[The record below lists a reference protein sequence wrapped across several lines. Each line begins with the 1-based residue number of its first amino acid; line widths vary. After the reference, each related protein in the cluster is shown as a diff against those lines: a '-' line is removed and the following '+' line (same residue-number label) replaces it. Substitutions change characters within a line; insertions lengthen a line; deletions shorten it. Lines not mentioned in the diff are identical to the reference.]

1 MSNEKKKIISPFAI
15 LSLAVFIIV
24 GGIHLIT
31 DYSRPFA
38 DLINSTLSHW
48 FRMMM
53 ASIGELFPLSLIEVF
68 ILCLPLIIGF
78 VIFLAVKK
86 YDTPTLRFR
95 FAINLA
101 AVILLVYSGH
111 LLALGVGHNTTAISD
126 KMGLSEVE
134 VTEENLVDTL
144 TCLRDEI
151 NELADTLP
159 RDERGVLTHGYSY
172 SELSRMFSDSY
183 SSFAEIYGLPSGY
196 YTTAKGVYFSDVM
209 SYLGIGGIYTYITGE
224 ANVNTNY
231 PDYVTTF
238 TIAHELSHQRG
249 IMRENE
255 ANFMAYILTSTS
267 DSPAVRYSGA
277 LNMYNYFAN
286 ALYKTDR
293 EAYYEITAGLSDL
306 ARADIRAASD
316 VSNKFG
322 DTIFEEISDFIN
334 DFYLTSSGSGG
345 IVSYSRVVELVL
357 AYRYQD
363 N

>member
-1 MSNEKKKIISPFAI
+1 
-15 LSLAVFIIV
+15 
-24 GGIHLIT
+24 
-31 DYSRPFA
+31 
-38 DLINSTLSHW
+38 
-48 FRMMM
+48 M
-53 ASIGELFPLSLIEVF
+53 ASIGELFSFSLVELF
-68 ILCLPLIIGF
+68 ILCLPLTIGF
-78 VIFLAVKK
+78 TILILVKK
-86 YDTPTLRFR
+86 YNTTALRIR

-101 AVILLVYSGH
+101 ALILLVYSGH
-111 LLALGVGHNTTAISD
+111 LLALGVGHNTTDVAD

-134 VTEENLVDTL
+134 VSEENLSETL
-144 TCLRDEI
+144 IYLRDEI

-172 SELSRMFSDSY
+172 SELSKSFSASY
-183 SSFAEIYGLPSGY
+183 SELAEIYGLPSGY

-209 SYLGIGGIYTYITGE
+209 SYLGIGGIYSYITGE

-255 ANFMAYILTSTS
+255 ANFIAYILTSTS
-267 DSPAVRYSGA
+267 DSPAIRYCGA

-286 ALYKTDR
+286 AIYKTDR
-293 EAYYEITAGLSDL
+293 EAYFEITADLSDL
-306 ARADIRAASD
+306 ARADLRAASE

-357 AYRYQD
+357 AYRYGG